1 MNPELK
7 QHFEN
12 EIAANDVVLYMKGN
26 PMMPMCGFS
35 ARVAGVFQ
43 QLGVNVHGVNVLENE
58 EVRQG
63 IKDFTDWPTIP
74 QTYIKGEFIGGCD
87 IILEMYETGEL
98 KQLLVENGVL
108 AG

>member
-1 MNPELK
+1 MTNLNERFQKEIDENP
-7 QHFEN
+7 
-12 EIAANDVVLYMKGN
+12 VVLYMKGN
-26 PMMPMCGFS
+26 KHMPMCGFS

-43 QLGVNVHGVNVLENE
+43 HLGVDVYDVNVLEDD

-87 IILEMYETGEL
+87 IILEMFETGEL
-98 KQLLVENGVL
+98 KTLLEENNIL
-108 AG
+108 